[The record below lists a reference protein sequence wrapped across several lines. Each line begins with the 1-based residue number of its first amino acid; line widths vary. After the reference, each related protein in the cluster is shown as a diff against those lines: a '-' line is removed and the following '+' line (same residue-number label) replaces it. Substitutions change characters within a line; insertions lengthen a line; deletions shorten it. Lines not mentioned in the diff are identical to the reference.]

1 MTVNRVDARGQGY
14 DPYFLGVE
22 LAVPAPSAEI
32 LDDVLQWEGGAVLPY
47 THFSLA
53 MSVARRFAYWVA
65 WNIDGGDLKK
75 LSRANLTFVD
85 DRRIPAAAQ
94 VGNEVYARNPLDRGH
109 LARRSDLTWGPLEE
123 AQQANIDSF
132 CFTNIVPQV
141 DDFNQSGR
149 QGVWGRL
156 EDALYEEVEVD
167 GLRVCVMAAPVF
179 RDNDTVYRSVALP
192 REFWKVLA
200 YSRNNELA
208 VRAFLLAQD
217 LDPVRAVTALDEFH
231 AYQVELSELEQ
242 RTGLVF
248 SPVMHA
254 AGVRMTAS
262 ADGAARAP
270 LAKAADIRW

>member
-1 MTVNRVDARGQGY
+1 MFQKLGEVDGKGY
-14 DPYFLGVE
+14 NPDFLGAEV
-22 LAVPAPSAEI
+22 ATPAPSEQI
-32 LDDVLQWEGGAVLPY
+32 REDMLVWKGGTTLRY

-53 MSVARRFAYWVA
+53 MSSTRRFAHWVA
-65 WNIDGGDLKK
+65 WNIDGGNLKK
-75 LSRANLTFVD
+75 LSRAKLKFVK

-94 VGNEVYARNPLDRGH
+94 VGNELYARNPLDRGH
-109 LARRSDLTWGPLEE
+109 LARRSDLTWGCLEE

-132 CFTNIVPQV
+132 CFTNMVLQV
-141 DDFNQSGR
+141 DDFNQSGQ

-156 EDALYEEVEVD
+156 EDALYEDVEVD

-179 RDNDTVYRSVALP
+179 RDDDTVYRGIALP

-217 LDPVRAVTALDEFH
+217 LDPMRAVTALDEFRS
-231 AYQVELSELEQ
+231 YQVDLAELEE

-248 SPVMHA
+248 PKVMRD
-254 AGVRMTAS
+254 AGVP
-262 ADGAARAP
+262 AAALAGGTGRTP

>member
-1 MTVNRVDARGQGY
+1 MFQKLNDVDSQGY
-14 DPYFLGVE
+14 NADFLGTE
-22 LAVPAPSAEI
+22 IATPVPSERI
-32 LDDVLQWEGGAVLPY
+32 RDDVLVWKGGTTLPY

-53 MSVARRFAYWVA
+53 MSTSRRFAHWVA

-75 LSRANLTFVD
+75 LSRANLKFVK

-94 VGNEVYARNPLDRGH
+94 VGNELYARNPLDRGH
-109 LARRSDLTWGPLEE
+109 LARRSDLIWGPLEE

-132 CFTNIVPQV
+132 SFTNIVPQV
-141 DDFNQSGR
+141 DDFNQSGQ

-156 EDALYEEVEVD
+156 EDALYEDVEVD

-179 RDNDTVYRSVALP
+179 RDDDTVYRGVALP

-208 VRAFLLAQD
+208 ARAFLLAQD
-217 LDPVRAVTALDEFH
+217 LDPVHAVTALDEFRT
-231 AYQVELSELEQ
+231 YQVELAELEE

-254 AGVRMTAS
+254 AGVPV
-262 ADGAARAP
+262 AALVGGTERTP
-270 LAKAADIRW
+270 LSTAADIRW